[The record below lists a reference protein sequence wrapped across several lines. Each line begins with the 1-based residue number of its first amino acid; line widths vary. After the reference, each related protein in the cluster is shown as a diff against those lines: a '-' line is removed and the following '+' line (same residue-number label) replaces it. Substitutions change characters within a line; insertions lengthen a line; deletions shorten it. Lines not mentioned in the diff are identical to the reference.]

1 MNEEIKKLLEDCKDT
16 LEHIVASEEWIYL
29 KETSSA
35 DILIGQIDLALE
47 KNIKDKF
54 NLYPNHED

>member
-16 LEHIVASEEWIYL
+16 LEHIVASEEWESL
-29 KETSSA
+29 QEGSSA
-35 DILIGQIDLALE
+35 DVLIEEIDWALE